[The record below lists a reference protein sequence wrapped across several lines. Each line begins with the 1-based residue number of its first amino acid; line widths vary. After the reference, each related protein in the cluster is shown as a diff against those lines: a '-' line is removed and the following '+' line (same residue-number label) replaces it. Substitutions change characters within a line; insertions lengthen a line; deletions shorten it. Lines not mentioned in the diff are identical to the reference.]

1 MHVFK
6 IGSQDGIKSK
16 PEASASNYGEEK
28 SSKEE
33 VVTKCTEVCKGGVGK
48 SCAKIVLLDILHV
61 QKPNTRMRI
70 YAIIDEQS
78 NSSLVHGDILD
89 YFDIKAESRQYSLSS
104 CSGKVM
110 MNGRR
115 ASGFVVQSLDGQNLE
130 LPTLIECD
138 MIPNNRNEIP
148 TCDVA
153 ANYQHLASIAQFIPP
168 LDAEAKILLLI
179 GRDLMQ
185 AHHVLDQKIGK
196 PYQPYAQRLKL
207 GWIIV
212 GESCLDDHIDEVPS
226 SFPLV
231 TPDEDC
237 EVRILKT
244 TVGKEVPFGIHRFE
258 HFSTWI
264 SLVRAVTTLKT
275 KLRTICFGQDK
286 NRRQVTQDF
295 SSKDL
300 FKKQWK
306 GIQHLANQF
315 WHRWKSEFLPSL
327 QSRKKWQQDRKN
339 VQEGDIVLM
348 CDKSLHRNE
357 WPVGIII
364 KTHTSDDN
372 RVRKVDVRLGKD
384 RKTFT
389 RPVNELIVLLPN

>member
-6 IGSQDGIKSK
+6 IGSPQDGIKSK

-28 SSKEE
+28 SPKEE
-33 VVTKCTEVCKGGVGK
+33 VMTKCTEVCKGGVGK

-61 QKPNTRMRI
+61 QKQNSRMRT

-78 NSSLVHGDILD
+78 NSSLVRGDILD
-89 YFDIKAESRQYSLSS
+89 YFGIEAESRQYSLSS

-110 MNGRR
+110 MSGRR

-153 ANYQHLASIAQFIPP
+153 ANYQHLAPIVQFIPP
-168 LDAEAKILLLI
+168 LDAEAKIFLLI

-212 GESCLDDHIDEVPS
+212 GESCLDGAHIPKDANVLKTYIHFNGKS
-226 SFPLV
+226 SVLEPCSSKFHV
-231 TPDEDC
+231 SDC
-237 EVRILKT
+237 EQDKHLFKT
-244 TVGKEVPFGIHRFE
+244 TKDD
-258 HFSTWI
+258 
-264 SLVRAVTTLKT
+264 
-275 KLRTICFGQDK
+275 DK
-286 NRRQVTQDF
+286 
-295 SSKDL
+295 
-300 FKKQWK
+300 
-306 GIQHLANQF
+306 
-315 WHRWKSEFLPSL
+315 PS
-327 QSRKKWQQDRKN
+327 
-339 VQEGDIVLM
+339 
-348 CDKSLHRNE
+348 
-357 WPVGIII
+357 
-364 KTHTSDDN
+364 
-372 RVRKVDVRLGKD
+372 
-384 RKTFT
+384 
-389 RPVNELIVLLPN
+389 

>member
-1 MHVFK
+1 MDRILSF
-6 IGSQDGIKSK
+6 
-16 PEASASNYGEEK
+16 
-28 SSKEE
+28 
-33 VVTKCTEVCKGGVGK
+33 
-48 SCAKIVLLDILHV
+48 LL
-61 QKPNTRMRI
+61 
-70 YAIIDEQS
+70 
-78 NSSLVHGDILD
+78 
-89 YFDIKAESRQYSLSS
+89 
-104 CSGKVM
+104 
-110 MNGRR
+110 
-115 ASGFVVQSLDGQNLE
+115 
-130 LPTLIECD
+130 LIECD

-185 AHHVLDQKIGK
+185 AHHVLDQRLAK

-212 GESCLDDHIDEVPS
+212 GESCLDGAHIPKDASV
-226 SFPLV
+226 
-231 TPDEDC
+231 
-237 EVRILKT
+237 LKT
-244 TVGKEVPFGIHRFE
+244 FIDVHGKSSVLEPCSSKFHV
-258 HFSTWI
+258 SD
-264 SLVRAVTTLKT
+264 
-275 KLRTICFGQDK
+275 CDQDK
-286 NRRQVTQDF
+286 HLFKTTKDDDKPKDF
-295 SSKDL
+295 GSKDL
-300 FKKQWK
+300 AKKQWK

-315 WHRWKSEFLPSL
+315 WHRWKSEFLPSLPCL

-372 RVRKVDVRLGKD
+372 RVRKVDIRLGKD

>member
-1 MHVFK
+1 
-6 IGSQDGIKSK
+6 
-16 PEASASNYGEEK
+16 
-28 SSKEE
+28 
-33 VVTKCTEVCKGGVGK
+33 
-48 SCAKIVLLDILHV
+48 
-61 QKPNTRMRI
+61 
-70 YAIIDEQS
+70 
-78 NSSLVHGDILD
+78 
-89 YFDIKAESRQYSLSS
+89 
-104 CSGKVM
+104 
-110 MNGRR
+110 
-115 ASGFVVQSLDGQNLE
+115 
-130 LPTLIECD
+130 

-168 LDAEAKILLLI
+168 LDAEAKIILI

-212 GESCLDDHIDEVPS
+212 GESCLDGAHVPKDASVLKTFIHVNGKSSVLEPCSNHIDEVPS

-286 NRRQVTQDF
+286 NRRQVTREESQHFILQAVQKEFFSDEISALSVGGPLHKHKDF